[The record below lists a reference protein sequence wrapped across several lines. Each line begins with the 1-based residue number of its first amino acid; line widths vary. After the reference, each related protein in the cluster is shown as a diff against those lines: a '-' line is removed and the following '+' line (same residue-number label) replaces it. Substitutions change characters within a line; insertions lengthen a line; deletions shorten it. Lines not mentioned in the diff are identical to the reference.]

1 MSKVPE
7 DTIQSIKDAFG
18 ANSQLLDKLNYYEK
32 SMYYGRFYFPG
43 PLQDYSEFH
52 NNDVN
57 DRVYYLRD
65 PRYLKDY
72 IEEAMNKNYE
82 QYVIVATIVT
92 SPYTTSTKFKS
103 ESIMKL
109 NYYCSNGYIKR
120 WDTGYIEI
128 TSEKYLDEILSLFAS
143 IEFFDKYD
151 VITSMYKENSNT
163 SPLRRVFKTTNELKQ
178 FINKYLQDGSLD
190 DYIKALENKINDSM
204 DHFIESN
211 NGYFAPR
218 ALSFTDEDI
227 VAEYDNVLKEYQN
240 ELREIWDKISDIPY
254 LQICTNQ
261 ASTSGEV
268 KDTTISQNVSC
279 ILNVTEGAVT
289 SESQKIFDSSQKEV
303 QKEMEKNN
311 TPENTPNDTQDNN
324 DKDDTPNVAPDNAQ
338 DNDKENSPN
347 NTPNNSPDNT
357 PDNKPGDTQ
366 NDTPNNSPDNKP
378 GDTQNDTPDNE
389 KENTPNNTP
398 DNSPDNTPG
407 DTQNDAP
414 DNEKENTPNN
424 EPGDA
429 PDNAPDNKPGDT
441 PNDAQDNASMKT
453 LLIIVIII
461 LSIIL
466 GFITVY
472 IIKMNMKNEI
482 QNISEVM

>member
-109 NYYCSNGYIKR
+109 NDYCSNGYIKR

-178 FINKYLQDGSLD
+178 FINKYLQDGLLD

-240 ELREIWDKISDIPY
+240 ELREIWNKISDIPY

-303 QKEMEKNN
+303 QKEMEKDTQGDTEDNKPDN
-311 TPENTPNDTQDNN
+311 TPDN
-324 DKDDTPNVAPDNAQ
+324 KPDNKP
-338 DNDKENSPN
+338 DNSSDNKPG
-347 NTPNNSPDNT
+347 NSPDNT

-366 NDTPNNSPDNKP
+366 NDAPNNTPDNKPDNSPDNKPDNKPNNTPNNSPNNSPDNKP
-378 GDTQNDTPDNE
+378 
-389 KENTPNNTP
+389 
-398 DNSPDNTPG
+398 DNS
-407 DTQNDAP
+407 
-414 DNEKENTPNN
+414 
-424 EPGDA
+424 
-429 PDNAPDNKPGDT
+429 
-441 PNDAQDNASMKT
+441 SIKT

>member
-109 NYYCSNGYIKR
+109 NDYCSNGYIKR

-240 ELREIWDKISDIPY
+240 ELREIWNKISDIPY

-311 TPENTPNDTQDNN
+311 TPDDTQGDTQDNTPDDKPGDTQNNSPDNTPDDKPGDALDNAPDDKPGDTQNDTPDNTPDDKPGDTQNNSPDNTPDNTPGNTPNDT
-324 DKDDTPNVAPDNAQ
+324 
-338 DNDKENSPN
+338 PN

-357 PDNKPGDTQ
+357 P
-366 NDTPNNSPDNKP
+366 NDTPNN
-378 GDTQNDTPDNE
+378 TL
-389 KENTPNNTP
+389 
-398 DNSPDNTPG
+398 DNTPG
-407 DTQNDAP
+407 D
-414 DNEKENTPNN
+414 
-424 EPGDA
+424 
-429 PDNAPDNKPGDT
+429 
-441 PNDAQDNASMKT
+441 ASMKT

>member
-109 NYYCSNGYIKR
+109 NDYCSNGYIKR

-311 TPENTPNDTQDNN
+311 TPDDTQGDTQDNTPNDAQDNENDNTPDDKPGDTQNNSPDNTPDDKPGDALDNAPDDKPGDTQNDTPDNTPDDKPGDTQNNSPDNTPDNTPGNTPNDT
-324 DKDDTPNVAPDNAQ
+324 
-338 DNDKENSPN
+338 PN

-357 PDNKPGDTQ
+357 P
-366 NDTPNNSPDNKP
+366 NDTPNN
-378 GDTQNDTPDNE
+378 TL
-389 KENTPNNTP
+389 
-398 DNSPDNTPG
+398 DNTPG
-407 DTQNDAP
+407 D
-414 DNEKENTPNN
+414 
-424 EPGDA
+424 
-429 PDNAPDNKPGDT
+429 
-441 PNDAQDNASMKT
+441 ASMKT

>member
-18 ANSQLLDKLNYYEK
+18 ANGQLLDKLNYYEK

-109 NYYCSNGYIKR
+109 NDYCSNGYIKR

-178 FINKYLQDGSLD
+178 FINKYLQDGLLD

-218 ALSFTDEDI
+218 ALNFTDEDI
-227 VAEYDNVLKEYQN
+227 VTEYDNVLKEYQN

-303 QKEMEKNN
+303 QKEMEKDTQGDTEDNKPDN
-311 TPENTPNDTQDNN
+311 TPDN
-324 DKDDTPNVAPDNAQ
+324 KPDNKP
-338 DNDKENSPN
+338 DNSSDNKPDNKPDNSSDNKPGNSPDN
-347 NTPNNSPDNT
+347 KPGNSPDNT

-366 NDTPNNSPDNKP
+366 NDAPNNTPDNKPDNSPNNSPDNKP
-378 GDTQNDTPDNE
+378 
-389 KENTPNNTP
+389 
-398 DNSPDNTPG
+398 DNS
-407 DTQNDAP
+407 
-414 DNEKENTPNN
+414 
-424 EPGDA
+424 
-429 PDNAPDNKPGDT
+429 
-441 PNDAQDNASMKT
+441 SIKT

>member
-82 QYVIVATIVT
+82 QYVIVASIVT

-109 NYYCSNGYIKR
+109 NDYCSNGYIKR
-120 WDTGYIEI
+120 WNTGYIEI

-178 FINKYLQDGSLD
+178 FINKYLQDSSLD
-190 DYIKALENKINDSM
+190 NYIKALENKINDSM

-311 TPENTPNDTQDNN
+311 SPDDTQGDTQDNN
-324 DKDDTPNVAPDNAQ
+324 DKDDTR

-347 NTPNNSPDNT
+347 DA
-357 PDNKPGDTQ
+357 
-366 NDTPNNSPDNKP
+366 
-378 GDTQNDTPDNE
+378 
-389 KENTPNNTP
+389 P
-398 DNSPDNTPG
+398 DNSPDNTPNNKPNNKPNNSPNNTPG
-407 DTQNDAP
+407 DAQ
-414 DNEKENTPNN
+414 DNENDNTPNN
-424 EPGDA
+424 TPGDA
-429 PDNAPDNKPGDT
+429 QDNENDNAPNNAQDNENDNT

-482 QNISEVM
+482 QNISEVI

>member
-72 IEEAMNKNYE
+72 VEEAMNKNYE
-82 QYVIVATIVT
+82 QYVIVASIVT
-92 SPYTTSTKFKS
+92 SPYTTLTKFKS

-109 NYYCSNGYIKR
+109 NDYCSNGYIKR

-151 VITSMYKENSNT
+151 VITSMYKENSNM

-289 SESQKIFDSSQKEV
+289 SESQKIFDISQKEV

-347 NTPNNSPDNT
+347 NTPDNKPDNTPNNKPNNLPDNKPDNKPDNSPNNSPDNSPNNTPGDAQDNENDNTPNNTQNNAQDNENDNAPNNAQDNENDNT
-357 PDNKPGDTQ
+357 PDNKP
-366 NDTPNNSPDNKP
+366 
-378 GDTQNDTPDNE
+378 
-389 KENTPNNTP
+389 
-398 DNSPDNTPG
+398 
-407 DTQNDAP
+407 
-414 DNEKENTPNN
+414 
-424 EPGDA
+424 
-429 PDNAPDNKPGDT
+429 
-441 PNDAQDNASMKT
+441 DNASMKT

-482 QNISEVM
+482 QNISEVI

>member
-109 NYYCSNGYIKR
+109 NDYCSNGYIKR

-178 FINKYLQDGSLD
+178 FINKYLQDSSLD

-240 ELREIWDKISDIPY
+240 ELREIWNKISDIPY

-311 TPENTPNDTQDNN
+311 TPENTPNNTPENTPNNTPENTPNDAPDNGPENTPSDAPDNN
-324 DKDDTPNVAPDNAQ
+324 DKDDTPNNEPGDTQDNENDNKPENTPNDTQ

-347 NTPNNSPDNT
+347 NTPDNKPGDAPDNKPGDAQDNENDNT
-357 PDNKPGDTQ
+357 PDNKP
-366 NDTPNNSPDNKP
+366 
-378 GDTQNDTPDNE
+378 
-389 KENTPNNTP
+389 
-398 DNSPDNTPG
+398 
-407 DTQNDAP
+407 
-414 DNEKENTPNN
+414 
-424 EPGDA
+424 
-429 PDNAPDNKPGDT
+429 
-441 PNDAQDNASMKT
+441 DNASIKT

>member
-109 NYYCSNGYIKR
+109 NDYCSNGYIKR

-178 FINKYLQDGSLD
+178 FINKYLQDGLLD

-227 VAEYDNVLKEYQN
+227 VVEYDNVLKEYQN

-311 TPENTPNDTQDNN
+311 SPDDTQGDTQDNN

-347 NTPNNSPDNT
+347 NKPDNTPNNSPDNT
-357 PDNKPGDTQ
+357 PNNKPNNSPNNSPDNSPDNKPD
-366 NDTPNNSPDNKP
+366 NTPNNSPDNKP
-378 GDTQNDTPDNE
+378 D
-389 KENTPNNTP
+389 NTPNNSP
-398 DNSPDNTPG
+398 DNSPNNTPNNSPDNSPNNTPG
-407 DTQNDAP
+407 DAQ
-414 DNEKENTPNN
+414 DNEN
-424 EPGDA
+424 
-429 PDNAPDNKPGDT
+429 DNT
-441 PNDAQDNASMKT
+441 PNDAQDNASIKT

-482 QNISEVM
+482 QNISEVI

>member
-82 QYVIVATIVT
+82 QYVIVASIVT

-109 NYYCSNGYIKR
+109 NDYCSNGYIKK

-227 VAEYDNVLKEYQN
+227 VAEYDNILKEYQN

-311 TPENTPNDTQDNN
+311 SPDDTQGDTQDNTPENTLNDAPNNSPNDALDNN
-324 DKDDTPNVAPDNAQ
+324 DKDDTPNDAPGDTQNDASDNSPDNKPGDTQNDAPDNTP
-338 DNDKENSPN
+338 DNTPN
-347 NTPNNSPDNT
+347 DAPDNKPNNSPDNT
-357 PDNKPGDTQ
+357 PDNKP
-366 NDTPNNSPDNKP
+366 
-378 GDTQNDTPDNE
+378 
-389 KENTPNNTP
+389 
-398 DNSPDNTPG
+398 
-407 DTQNDAP
+407 
-414 DNEKENTPNN
+414 
-424 EPGDA
+424 
-429 PDNAPDNKPGDT
+429 
-441 PNDAQDNASMKT
+441 DNASIKT

-482 QNISEVM
+482 QNISEVI

>member
-82 QYVIVATIVT
+82 QYVIVATIIT

-109 NYYCSNGYIKR
+109 NDYCSNGYIKR

-178 FINKYLQDGSLD
+178 FISKYLQDGSLD

-227 VAEYDNVLKEYQN
+227 VAEYDNILKEYQN

-311 TPENTPNDTQDNN
+311 TPENTPNNTPENTPNDAPDNGPENTPSDAPDNN
-324 DKDDTPNVAPDNAQ
+324 DKDDTPNNEPGDTQDNENDNKPENTPNDTQ

-347 NTPNNSPDNT
+347 NTPDNKPGDAPDNKPGDAQDNENDNT
-357 PDNKPGDTQ
+357 PDNKP
-366 NDTPNNSPDNKP
+366 
-378 GDTQNDTPDNE
+378 
-389 KENTPNNTP
+389 
-398 DNSPDNTPG
+398 
-407 DTQNDAP
+407 
-414 DNEKENTPNN
+414 
-424 EPGDA
+424 
-429 PDNAPDNKPGDT
+429 
-441 PNDAQDNASMKT
+441 DNASIKT

-482 QNISEVM
+482 QNISEVI

>member
-109 NYYCSNGYIKR
+109 NDYCSNGYIKR
-120 WDTGYIEI
+120 WNTGYIEI

-178 FINKYLQDGSLD
+178 FINKYLQDGLLD
-190 DYIKALENKINDSM
+190 NYVKALENKINDSM

-227 VAEYDNVLKEYQN
+227 VAEYDNILKEYQN

-303 QKEMEKNN
+303 QKEMEK
-311 TPENTPNDTQDNN
+311 DTQGDTQGDTQN
-324 DKDDTPNVAPDNAQ
+324 D
-338 DNDKENSPN
+338 
-347 NTPNNSPDNT
+347 SPDNT
-357 PDNKPGDTQ
+357 PNNTQ
-366 NDTPNNSPDNKP
+366 NNA
-378 GDTQNDTPDNE
+378 QDNE
-389 KENTPNNTP
+389 NDNTPNNAQ
-398 DNSPDNTPG
+398 DNENDNTP
-407 DTQNDAP
+407 NDAQ
-414 DNEKENTPNN
+414 DNEN
-424 EPGDA
+424 
-429 PDNAPDNKPGDT
+429 DNT
-441 PNDAQDNASMKT
+441 PNDAQDNASIKT

-482 QNISEVM
+482 QNISDEM

>member
-109 NYYCSNGYIKR
+109 NDYCSNGYIKR

-178 FINKYLQDGSLD
+178 FINKYLQDGLLD

-240 ELREIWDKISDIPY
+240 ELREIWNKISDIPY

-303 QKEMEKNN
+303 QKEMEKDTQGDTEDNKPDN
-311 TPENTPNDTQDNN
+311 TPDN
-324 DKDDTPNVAPDNAQ
+324 KPDNKP
-338 DNDKENSPN
+338 DNSSDNKPGNSPDN
-347 NTPNNSPDNT
+347 KPGNSPDNT

-366 NDTPNNSPDNKP
+366 NDAPNNTPDNKPDNSPDNKPDNKPNNTPNNSPNNSPDNKP
-378 GDTQNDTPDNE
+378 
-389 KENTPNNTP
+389 
-398 DNSPDNTPG
+398 DNS
-407 DTQNDAP
+407 
-414 DNEKENTPNN
+414 
-424 EPGDA
+424 
-429 PDNAPDNKPGDT
+429 
-441 PNDAQDNASMKT
+441 SIKT

>member
-109 NYYCSNGYIKR
+109 NDYCSNGYIKR

-178 FINKYLQDGSLD
+178 FISKYLQDGSLD

-227 VAEYDNVLKEYQN
+227 VAEYDNILKEYQN

-311 TPENTPNDTQDNN
+311 TPENTPNNTPENTPNDAPDNGPNDALDNN
-324 DKDDTPNVAPDNAQ
+324 DKDDTPNNKPGDTQ
-338 DNDKENSPN
+338 ND
-347 NTPNNSPDNT
+347 TQDNT
-357 PDNKPGDTQ
+357 PDNKPGDAQ
-366 NDTPNNSPDNKP
+366 DNENDNTPDNKP
-378 GDTQNDTPDNE
+378 
-389 KENTPNNTP
+389 
-398 DNSPDNTPG
+398 
-407 DTQNDAP
+407 
-414 DNEKENTPNN
+414 
-424 EPGDA
+424 
-429 PDNAPDNKPGDT
+429 
-441 PNDAQDNASMKT
+441 DNASIKT

>member
-72 IEEAMNKNYE
+72 VEEAMNKNYE

-109 NYYCSNGYIKR
+109 NDYCSNGYIKR

-227 VAEYDNVLKEYQN
+227 VAEYDNILKEYQN
-240 ELREIWDKISDIPY
+240 ELREIWNKISDIPY

-311 TPENTPNDTQDNN
+311 TPENTPNNTPENTPNDAPDNGPENTPSDAPDNN
-324 DKDDTPNVAPDNAQ
+324 DKDDTPNNEPGDTQDNENDNKPENTPNDTQ

-347 NTPNNSPDNT
+347 NTPDNKPGDAPDNKPGDAQDNENDNT
-357 PDNKPGDTQ
+357 PDNKP
-366 NDTPNNSPDNKP
+366 
-378 GDTQNDTPDNE
+378 
-389 KENTPNNTP
+389 
-398 DNSPDNTPG
+398 
-407 DTQNDAP
+407 
-414 DNEKENTPNN
+414 
-424 EPGDA
+424 
-429 PDNAPDNKPGDT
+429 
-441 PNDAQDNASMKT
+441 DNASIKT

>member
-109 NYYCSNGYIKR
+109 NDYCSNGYIKR

-178 FINKYLQDGSLD
+178 FINKYLQDGLLD
-190 DYIKALENKINDSM
+190 DYIKALENKINDSI

-240 ELREIWDKISDIPY
+240 ELREIWNKISDIPY

-303 QKEMEKNN
+303 QKEMEKDTQGDTEDNKPDN
-311 TPENTPNDTQDNN
+311 TPDN
-324 DKDDTPNVAPDNAQ
+324 KPDNKP
-338 DNDKENSPN
+338 DNSSDNKPGNSPDN
-347 NTPNNSPDNT
+347 KPGNSPDNT

-366 NDTPNNSPDNKP
+366 NDAPNNTPDNKPDNSPDNKPDNKPNNTPNNSPNNSPDNKP
-378 GDTQNDTPDNE
+378 
-389 KENTPNNTP
+389 
-398 DNSPDNTPG
+398 DNS
-407 DTQNDAP
+407 
-414 DNEKENTPNN
+414 
-424 EPGDA
+424 
-429 PDNAPDNKPGDT
+429 
-441 PNDAQDNASMKT
+441 SIKT

>member
-109 NYYCSNGYIKR
+109 NDYCSNGYIKR

-178 FINKYLQDGSLD
+178 FINKYLQDGLLD
-190 DYIKALENKINDSM
+190 DYIKALENKINDSI

-240 ELREIWDKISDIPY
+240 ELREIWNKISDIPY

-303 QKEMEKNN
+303 QKEMEKDTQGDTEDNKPDN
-311 TPENTPNDTQDNN
+311 TPDN
-324 DKDDTPNVAPDNAQ
+324 KPDNKP
-338 DNDKENSPN
+338 DNSSDNKPG
-347 NTPNNSPDNT
+347 NSPDNT

-366 NDTPNNSPDNKP
+366 NDAPNNTPDNKPDNSPDNKPDNKPNNTPNNSPNNSPDNKP
-378 GDTQNDTPDNE
+378 
-389 KENTPNNTP
+389 
-398 DNSPDNTPG
+398 DNS
-407 DTQNDAP
+407 
-414 DNEKENTPNN
+414 
-424 EPGDA
+424 
-429 PDNAPDNKPGDT
+429 
-441 PNDAQDNASMKT
+441 SIKT

>member
-92 SPYTTSTKFKS
+92 SPYTISTKFKS

-109 NYYCSNGYIKR
+109 NDYCSNGYIKK

-240 ELREIWDKISDIPY
+240 ELREIWNKISDIPY

-311 TPENTPNDTQDNN
+311 TPDDTQGDTQDNTPNDAQDNENDNTPDDKPGDTQNNSPDNTPDDKPGDALDNAPDDKPGDTQNDTPDNTPDDKPGDTQNNSPDNTPDNTPGNTPNDT
-324 DKDDTPNVAPDNAQ
+324 
-338 DNDKENSPN
+338 PN

-357 PDNKPGDTQ
+357 P
-366 NDTPNNSPDNKP
+366 NDTPNN
-378 GDTQNDTPDNE
+378 TL
-389 KENTPNNTP
+389 
-398 DNSPDNTPG
+398 DNTPG
-407 DTQNDAP
+407 D
-414 DNEKENTPNN
+414 
-424 EPGDA
+424 
-429 PDNAPDNKPGDT
+429 
-441 PNDAQDNASMKT
+441 ASMKT
-453 LLIIVIII
+453 LLIVVIII

>member
-109 NYYCSNGYIKR
+109 NDYCSNGYIKR

-240 ELREIWDKISDIPY
+240 ELREIWNKISDIPY

-303 QKEMEKNN
+303 QKEMEKDTQGDTEDNKPDN
-311 TPENTPNDTQDNN
+311 TPDN
-324 DKDDTPNVAPDNAQ
+324 KPDNKP
-338 DNDKENSPN
+338 DNSSDNKPGNSPDN
-347 NTPNNSPDNT
+347 KPGNSPDNT

-366 NDTPNNSPDNKP
+366 NDAPNNTPDNKPDNSPDNKPDNKPNNTPNNSPNNSPDNKP
-378 GDTQNDTPDNE
+378 
-389 KENTPNNTP
+389 
-398 DNSPDNTPG
+398 DNS
-407 DTQNDAP
+407 
-414 DNEKENTPNN
+414 
-424 EPGDA
+424 
-429 PDNAPDNKPGDT
+429 
-441 PNDAQDNASMKT
+441 SIKT

>member
-109 NYYCSNGYIKR
+109 NDYCSNGYIKR

-178 FINKYLQDGSLD
+178 FISKYLQDGSLD

-227 VAEYDNVLKEYQN
+227 VAEYDNILKEYQN
-240 ELREIWDKISDIPY
+240 ELREIWNKISDIPY

-311 TPENTPNDTQDNN
+311 TPENTPNNTPENTPNDAPDNGPENTPSDAPDNN
-324 DKDDTPNVAPDNAQ
+324 DKDDTPNNEPGDTQDNENDNKPENTPNDTQ

-347 NTPNNSPDNT
+347 NTPDNKPGDAPDNKPGDAQDNENDNT
-357 PDNKPGDTQ
+357 PDNKP
-366 NDTPNNSPDNKP
+366 
-378 GDTQNDTPDNE
+378 
-389 KENTPNNTP
+389 
-398 DNSPDNTPG
+398 
-407 DTQNDAP
+407 
-414 DNEKENTPNN
+414 
-424 EPGDA
+424 
-429 PDNAPDNKPGDT
+429 
-441 PNDAQDNASMKT
+441 DNASIKT

>member
-109 NYYCSNGYIKR
+109 NDYCSNGYIKR

-178 FINKYLQDGSLD
+178 FISKYLQDGSLD

-227 VAEYDNVLKEYQN
+227 VAEYDNILKEYQN
-240 ELREIWDKISDIPY
+240 ELREIWNKISDIPY

-311 TPENTPNDTQDNN
+311 TPENTPNNTPENTPNDAPDNGPNDALDNN
-324 DKDDTPNVAPDNAQ
+324 DKDDTPNNKPGDTQ
-338 DNDKENSPN
+338 ND
-347 NTPNNSPDNT
+347 TPDNT
-357 PDNKPGDTQ
+357 PDNKPGDAQ
-366 NDTPNNSPDNKP
+366 DNENDNSPDNKP
-378 GDTQNDTPDNE
+378 GDTQNDTQ
-389 KENTPNNTP
+389 
-398 DNSPDNTPG
+398 DNT
-407 DTQNDAP
+407 
-414 DNEKENTPNN
+414 
-424 EPGDA
+424 
-429 PDNAPDNKPGDT
+429 PDNKPGD
-441 PNDAQDNASMKT
+441 AQDNENDNTPDNKPDNASIKT

>member
-109 NYYCSNGYIKR
+109 NDYCSNGYIKR

-311 TPENTPNDTQDNN
+311 TPDDTQGDTQDNTPNDAQDNENDNTPDDKPCDTQNNSPDNTPDDKPGDALDNAPDDKPGDTQNDTPDNTPDDKPGDTQNNSPDNTPDNTPGNTPNDT
-324 DKDDTPNVAPDNAQ
+324 
-338 DNDKENSPN
+338 PN

-357 PDNKPGDTQ
+357 P
-366 NDTPNNSPDNKP
+366 NDTPNN
-378 GDTQNDTPDNE
+378 TL
-389 KENTPNNTP
+389 
-398 DNSPDNTPG
+398 DNTPG
-407 DTQNDAP
+407 D
-414 DNEKENTPNN
+414 
-424 EPGDA
+424 
-429 PDNAPDNKPGDT
+429 
-441 PNDAQDNASMKT
+441 ASMKT

>member
-109 NYYCSNGYIKR
+109 NDYCSNGYIKR

-178 FINKYLQDGSLD
+178 FINKYLQDGLLD

-311 TPENTPNDTQDNN
+311 TPENTPNNTPENTPNDAPDNGPENTPSDAPDNN
-324 DKDDTPNVAPDNAQ
+324 DKDDTPNNEPGDTQDNENDNKPENTPNDTQ

-347 NTPNNSPDNT
+347 NTPDNKPGDAPDNKPGDAQDNENDNT
-357 PDNKPGDTQ
+357 PDNKP
-366 NDTPNNSPDNKP
+366 
-378 GDTQNDTPDNE
+378 
-389 KENTPNNTP
+389 
-398 DNSPDNTPG
+398 
-407 DTQNDAP
+407 
-414 DNEKENTPNN
+414 
-424 EPGDA
+424 
-429 PDNAPDNKPGDT
+429 
-441 PNDAQDNASMKT
+441 DNASIKT

>member
-82 QYVIVATIVT
+82 QYVIVATIIT

-109 NYYCSNGYIKR
+109 NDYCSNGYIKR

-178 FINKYLQDGSLD
+178 FISKYLQDGSLD

-227 VAEYDNVLKEYQN
+227 VAEYDNILKEYQN
-240 ELREIWDKISDIPY
+240 ELREIWNKISDIPY

-311 TPENTPNDTQDNN
+311 TPENTPNNTPENTPNDAPDNGPENTPSDAPDNN
-324 DKDDTPNVAPDNAQ
+324 DKDDTPNNEPGDTQDNENDNKPENTPNDTQ

-347 NTPNNSPDNT
+347 NTPDNKPGDAPDNKPGDAQDNENDNT
-357 PDNKPGDTQ
+357 PDNKP
-366 NDTPNNSPDNKP
+366 
-378 GDTQNDTPDNE
+378 
-389 KENTPNNTP
+389 
-398 DNSPDNTPG
+398 
-407 DTQNDAP
+407 
-414 DNEKENTPNN
+414 
-424 EPGDA
+424 
-429 PDNAPDNKPGDT
+429 
-441 PNDAQDNASMKT
+441 DNASIKT

-482 QNISEVM
+482 QNISEVI

>member
-109 NYYCSNGYIKR
+109 NDYCSNGYIKR
-120 WDTGYIEI
+120 WNTGYIEI

-178 FINKYLQDGSLD
+178 FINKYLQDGLLD

-227 VAEYDNVLKEYQN
+227 VAEYDNILKEYQN

-303 QKEMEKNN
+303 QKEMEKDTQGDTEDNKPDN
-311 TPENTPNDTQDNN
+311 TPDN
-324 DKDDTPNVAPDNAQ
+324 KPDNKP
-338 DNDKENSPN
+338 DNSSDNKPGNSPDN
-347 NTPNNSPDNT
+347 KPGNSPDNT

-366 NDTPNNSPDNKP
+366 NDAPNNTPDNKPDNSPDNKPDNKPNNTPNNSPNNSPDNKP
-378 GDTQNDTPDNE
+378 
-389 KENTPNNTP
+389 
-398 DNSPDNTPG
+398 DNS
-407 DTQNDAP
+407 
-414 DNEKENTPNN
+414 
-424 EPGDA
+424 
-429 PDNAPDNKPGDT
+429 
-441 PNDAQDNASMKT
+441 SIKT

>member
-109 NYYCSNGYIKR
+109 NDYCSNGYIKK

-178 FINKYLQDGSLD
+178 FINKYLQDGLLD
-190 DYIKALENKINDSM
+190 DYIKALENKINDSI

-240 ELREIWDKISDIPY
+240 ELREIWNKISDIPY

-303 QKEMEKNN
+303 QKEMEKDTQGDTEDNKPDN
-311 TPENTPNDTQDNN
+311 TPDN
-324 DKDDTPNVAPDNAQ
+324 KPDNKP
-338 DNDKENSPN
+338 DNSSDNKPG
-347 NTPNNSPDNT
+347 NSPDNT

-366 NDTPNNSPDNKP
+366 NDAPNNTPDNKPDNSPDNKPDNKPNNTPNNSPNNSPDNKP
-378 GDTQNDTPDNE
+378 
-389 KENTPNNTP
+389 
-398 DNSPDNTPG
+398 DNS
-407 DTQNDAP
+407 
-414 DNEKENTPNN
+414 
-424 EPGDA
+424 
-429 PDNAPDNKPGDT
+429 
-441 PNDAQDNASMKT
+441 SIKT

-482 QNISEVM
+482 QNISEVI

>member
-92 SPYTTSTKFKS
+92 SPYTTLTKFKS

-109 NYYCSNGYIKR
+109 NDYCSNGYIKK

-178 FINKYLQDGSLD
+178 FINKYLQDGLLD

-227 VAEYDNVLKEYQN
+227 VVEYDNVLKEYQN

-338 DNDKENSPN
+338 DNDKD
-347 NTPNNSPDNT
+347 NTPNDTQDNENDNTPDNK

-366 NDTPNNSPDNKP
+366 NDTQDNTPNDAQDNTPNDAQDNTPNDAQDNKP
-378 GDTQNDTPDNE
+378 GDTQDNE
-389 KENTPNNTP
+389 N
-398 DNSPDNTPG
+398 DNT
-407 DTQNDAP
+407 
-414 DNEKENTPNN
+414 
-424 EPGDA
+424 
-429 PDNAPDNKPGDT
+429 PDNAPDNKP
-441 PNDAQDNASMKT
+441 DNASIKT

>member
-109 NYYCSNGYIKR
+109 NDYCSNGYIKR

-178 FINKYLQDGSLD
+178 FINKYLQDGLLD

-240 ELREIWDKISDIPY
+240 ELREIWNKISDIPY

-311 TPENTPNDTQDNN
+311 SPDDTQGDTQGNTPENTPNDAPNN
-324 DKDDTPNVAPDNAQ
+324 GPNDTANNEPGDAQ

-347 NTPNNSPDNT
+347 DAPGDTQNDTPDNSPDNKLENT
-357 PDNKPGDTQ
+357 PNDAPNNGPNDTQDNKPDNKPGDTQ
-366 NDTPNNSPDNKP
+366 NDAPDNKPNNSPD
-378 GDTQNDTPDNE
+378 
-389 KENTPNNTP
+389 NTPNNTP
-398 DNSPDNTPG
+398 DN
-407 DTQNDAP
+407 
-414 DNEKENTPNN
+414 
-424 EPGDA
+424 
-429 PDNAPDNKPGDT
+429 
-441 PNDAQDNASMKT
+441 ASIKT

>member
-109 NYYCSNGYIKR
+109 NDYCSNGYIKR

-178 FINKYLQDGSLD
+178 FINKYLQDGLLD

-240 ELREIWDKISDIPY
+240 ELREIWNKISDIPY

-311 TPENTPNDTQDNN
+311 TPENTPNNTPENTPNDAPDNGPENTPSDAPDNN
-324 DKDDTPNVAPDNAQ
+324 DKDDTPNNEPGDTQDNENDNKPENTPNDTQ

-347 NTPNNSPDNT
+347 NTPDNKPGDAPDNKPGDAQDNENDNT
-357 PDNKPGDTQ
+357 PDNKP
-366 NDTPNNSPDNKP
+366 
-378 GDTQNDTPDNE
+378 
-389 KENTPNNTP
+389 
-398 DNSPDNTPG
+398 
-407 DTQNDAP
+407 
-414 DNEKENTPNN
+414 
-424 EPGDA
+424 
-429 PDNAPDNKPGDT
+429 
-441 PNDAQDNASMKT
+441 DNASIKT

>member
-109 NYYCSNGYIKR
+109 NDYCSNGYIKK

-178 FINKYLQDGSLD
+178 FINKYLQDGLLD
-190 DYIKALENKINDSM
+190 DYIKALENKINDSI

-240 ELREIWDKISDIPY
+240 ELREIWNKISDIPY

-311 TPENTPNDTQDNN
+311 SPDDTQGDTQGNTPENTPNDAPNN
-324 DKDDTPNVAPDNAQ
+324 GPNDTANNEPGDAQ

-347 NTPNNSPDNT
+347 DAPGDTQNDTPDNSPDNT

-366 NDTPNNSPDNKP
+366 NDAPNNTPDNKPDNSPDNKPDNKPNNTPNNSPNNSPDNKP
-378 GDTQNDTPDNE
+378 
-389 KENTPNNTP
+389 
-398 DNSPDNTPG
+398 DNS
-407 DTQNDAP
+407 
-414 DNEKENTPNN
+414 
-424 EPGDA
+424 
-429 PDNAPDNKPGDT
+429 
-441 PNDAQDNASMKT
+441 SIKT

>member
-109 NYYCSNGYIKR
+109 NDYCSNGYIKR

-178 FINKYLQDGSLD
+178 FISKYLQDGSLD

-227 VAEYDNVLKEYQN
+227 VAEYDNILKEYQN
-240 ELREIWDKISDIPY
+240 ELREIWNKISDIPY

-311 TPENTPNDTQDNN
+311 TPENTPNNTPENTPNDAPDNGPENTPSDAPDNN
-324 DKDDTPNVAPDNAQ
+324 DKDDTPNNEPGDTQDNENDNKPENTPNDTQ

-347 NTPNNSPDNT
+347 NTPDNKPGDAPDNKPGDAQDNENDNT
-357 PDNKPGDTQ
+357 PDNKP
-366 NDTPNNSPDNKP
+366 
-378 GDTQNDTPDNE
+378 
-389 KENTPNNTP
+389 
-398 DNSPDNTPG
+398 
-407 DTQNDAP
+407 
-414 DNEKENTPNN
+414 
-424 EPGDA
+424 
-429 PDNAPDNKPGDT
+429 
-441 PNDAQDNASMKT
+441 DNASIKT

-482 QNISEVM
+482 QNISEVIVSDEM

>member
-109 NYYCSNGYIKR
+109 NDYCSNGYIKK

-311 TPENTPNDTQDNN
+311 TPDDTQGDTQDNTPNDAQDNENDNTPDDKPGDTQNNSPDNTPDDKPGDALDNAPDDKPGDTQNDTPDNTPDDKPGDTQNNSPDNTPDNTPGNTPNDT
-324 DKDDTPNVAPDNAQ
+324 
-338 DNDKENSPN
+338 PN

-357 PDNKPGDTQ
+357 P
-366 NDTPNNSPDNKP
+366 NDTPNN
-378 GDTQNDTPDNE
+378 TL
-389 KENTPNNTP
+389 
-398 DNSPDNTPG
+398 DNTPG
-407 DTQNDAP
+407 D
-414 DNEKENTPNN
+414 
-424 EPGDA
+424 
-429 PDNAPDNKPGDT
+429 
-441 PNDAQDNASMKT
+441 ASMKT
-453 LLIIVIII
+453 LLIVVIII

-482 QNISEVM
+482 QNIGDEM

>member
-52 NNDVN
+52 NDDVN

-109 NYYCSNGYIKR
+109 NDYCSNGYIKR

-178 FINKYLQDGSLD
+178 FINKYLQDSSLD

-218 ALSFTDEDI
+218 ALNFTDEDI
-227 VAEYDNVLKEYQN
+227 VAEYDNILKEYQN
-240 ELREIWDKISDIPY
+240 ELREIWNKISDIPY

-311 TPENTPNDTQDNN
+311 TPENTPNNTPENTPNDAPDNGPENTPSDAPDNN
-324 DKDDTPNVAPDNAQ
+324 DKDDTPNNEPGDTQDNENDNKPENTPNDTQ

-347 NTPNNSPDNT
+347 NTPDNKPGDAPDNKPGDAQDNENDNT
-357 PDNKPGDTQ
+357 PDNKP
-366 NDTPNNSPDNKP
+366 
-378 GDTQNDTPDNE
+378 
-389 KENTPNNTP
+389 
-398 DNSPDNTPG
+398 
-407 DTQNDAP
+407 
-414 DNEKENTPNN
+414 
-424 EPGDA
+424 
-429 PDNAPDNKPGDT
+429 
-441 PNDAQDNASMKT
+441 DNASIKT

>member
-109 NYYCSNGYIKR
+109 NDYCSNGYIKR
-120 WDTGYIEI
+120 WNTGYIEI

-178 FINKYLQDGSLD
+178 FINKYLQDGLLD

-311 TPENTPNDTQDNN
+311 TPENTPN
-324 DKDDTPNVAPDNAQ
+324 NAQ
-338 DNDKENSPN
+338 DNDKEN
-347 NTPNNSPDNT
+347 TPN
-357 PDNKPGDTQ
+357 NKPGD
-366 NDTPNNSPDNKP
+366 
-378 GDTQNDTPDNE
+378 
-389 KENTPNNTP
+389 TPNNTP
-398 DNSPDNTPG
+398 DNSPNNTSN
-407 DTQNDAP
+407 DTQ
-414 DNEKENTPNN
+414 DNEKENS
-424 EPGDA
+424 
-429 PDNAPDNKPGDT
+429 PDNKPDNKPDNT
-441 PNDAQDNASMKT
+441 PIKT

>member
-109 NYYCSNGYIKR
+109 NDYCSNGYIKK

-178 FINKYLQDGSLD
+178 FINKYLQDGLLD
-190 DYIKALENKINDSM
+190 DYIKALENKINDSI

-240 ELREIWDKISDIPY
+240 ELREIWNKISDIPY

-311 TPENTPNDTQDNN
+311 SPDDTQGDTQGNTPENTPNDAPNN
-324 DKDDTPNVAPDNAQ
+324 GPNDTANNEPGDAQ

-347 NTPNNSPDNT
+347 DAPGDTQNDTPDNSPDNKLENT
-357 PDNKPGDTQ
+357 PNDAPNNGPNDTQDNKPDNKPGDTQ
-366 NDTPNNSPDNKP
+366 NDAPDNKPNNSPDN
-378 GDTQNDTPDNE
+378 
-389 KENTPNNTP
+389 TPNNTP
-398 DNSPDNTPG
+398 
-407 DTQNDAP
+407 
-414 DNEKENTPNN
+414 
-424 EPGDA
+424 GDA
-429 PDNAPDNKPGDT
+429 
-441 PNDAQDNASMKT
+441 SIKT

>member
-109 NYYCSNGYIKR
+109 NDYCSNGYIKK

-227 VAEYDNVLKEYQN
+227 VAEYDNILKEYQN
-240 ELREIWDKISDIPY
+240 ELREIWNKISDIPY

-311 TPENTPNDTQDNN
+311 SPDDTQGDTQGNTPENTPNDAPNN
-324 DKDDTPNVAPDNAQ
+324 GPNDTANNEPGDAQ

-347 NTPNNSPDNT
+347 DA
-357 PDNKPGDTQ
+357 
-366 NDTPNNSPDNKP
+366 
-378 GDTQNDTPDNE
+378 
-389 KENTPNNTP
+389 
-398 DNSPDNTPG
+398 PG

>member
-72 IEEAMNKNYE
+72 VEEAMNKNYE

-109 NYYCSNGYIKR
+109 NDYCSNGYIKR

-218 ALSFTDEDI
+218 ALNFTDEDI
-227 VAEYDNVLKEYQN
+227 VTEYDNILKEYQN
-240 ELREIWDKISDIPY
+240 ELREIWNKISDIPY

-303 QKEMEKNN
+303 QKEMEKETQGDTQDN
-311 TPENTPNDTQDNN
+311 TPENTPNDAPNNSPNDAQDNN
-324 DKDDTPNVAPDNAQ
+324 DKDDTPDNTPNDAQ
-338 DNDKENSPN
+338 DND
-347 NTPNNSPDNT
+347 
-357 PDNKPGDTQ
+357 
-366 NDTPNNSPDNKP
+366 
-378 GDTQNDTPDNE
+378 

-398 DNSPDNTPG
+398 DNSPDNTP
-407 DTQNDAP
+407 DNSPNNTP
-414 DNEKENTPNN
+414 DNSPNNSPDNTPNN
-424 EPGDA
+424 S
-429 PDNAPDNKPGDT
+429 PDNKPDNSPDNKPDNKLGD
-441 PNDAQDNASMKT
+441 ASIKT

-482 QNISEVM
+482 QNISEVI

>member
-109 NYYCSNGYIKR
+109 NDYCSNGYIKK

-178 FINKYLQDGSLD
+178 FINKYLQDGLLD
-190 DYIKALENKINDSM
+190 DYIKALENKINDSI

-240 ELREIWDKISDIPY
+240 ELREIWNKISDIPY

-303 QKEMEKNN
+303 QKEMEKDTQGDTEDNKPDN
-311 TPENTPNDTQDNN
+311 TPDNKPDNTPDN
-324 DKDDTPNVAPDNAQ
+324 KPDNKP
-338 DNDKENSPN
+338 DNSSDNKPDNSPDN
-347 NTPNNSPDNT
+347 KPDNSSDNKPGNSPDNT

-366 NDTPNNSPDNKP
+366 NDAPNNTPDNKPDNSPDNKPDNKPNNTPNNSPNNSPDNKP
-378 GDTQNDTPDNE
+378 
-389 KENTPNNTP
+389 
-398 DNSPDNTPG
+398 DNS
-407 DTQNDAP
+407 
-414 DNEKENTPNN
+414 
-424 EPGDA
+424 
-429 PDNAPDNKPGDT
+429 
-441 PNDAQDNASMKT
+441 SIKT

-482 QNISEVM
+482 QNISEVI

>member
-109 NYYCSNGYIKR
+109 NDYCSNGYIKR
-120 WDTGYIEI
+120 WNTGYIEI

-178 FINKYLQDGSLD
+178 FISKYLQDGSLD

-227 VAEYDNVLKEYQN
+227 VAEYDNILKEYQN
-240 ELREIWDKISDIPY
+240 ELREIWNKISDIPY

-311 TPENTPNDTQDNN
+311 TPENTPNNTPENTPNDAPDNGPNDALDNN
-324 DKDDTPNVAPDNAQ
+324 DKDDTPNNKPGDTQ
-338 DNDKENSPN
+338 ND
-347 NTPNNSPDNT
+347 TPDNT
-357 PDNKPGDTQ
+357 PDNKPGDAQ
-366 NDTPNNSPDNKP
+366 DNENDNSPDNKP
-378 GDTQNDTPDNE
+378 GDTQNDTQ
-389 KENTPNNTP
+389 
-398 DNSPDNTPG
+398 DNT
-407 DTQNDAP
+407 
-414 DNEKENTPNN
+414 
-424 EPGDA
+424 
-429 PDNAPDNKPGDT
+429 PDNKPGD
-441 PNDAQDNASMKT
+441 AQDNENDNTPDNKPDNASIKT